1 MPVMDTP
8 RFGRNMAVNPNTDMS
23 LLITIGIL
31 YLLGLLALTVV
42 FCRAP
47 AGFEDEAGFHADR
60 EPPR

>member
-1 MPVMDTP
+1 ME
-8 RFGRNMAVNPNTDMS
+8 VNPNRDLS
-23 LLITIGIL
+23 LLIAIGLL

>member
-1 MPVMDTP
+1 MPFMDTL
-8 RFGRNMAVNPNTDMS
+8 RFRRNMAVNPDTDMS

-47 AGFEDEAGFHADR
+47 AGFEDETGFHADR
-60 EPPR
+60 EPHR